1 MLVPSSSRQ
10 KPNVPDP
17 AIAGALPPRSERS
30 VPVVLGIDPGT
41 LIVGYGAVAQTAAGL
56 RLVAAGELRQPST
69 RAVPERLA
77 GLRADLDELLQR
89 LDPDVVVV
97 EEAFANKNI
106 QSALRIGEGRGVVL
120 SSAAAIGAEVVQL
133 SPASARKRVV
143 GNGAAD
149 KTQVAK
155 MVAAILGVEKI
166 PGTLDVSDALALALA
181 HIYQV
186 ERSAPLNPERGASSA
201 ETA

>member
-1 MLVPSSSRQ
+1 MPTSSQENSSAST
-10 KPNVPDP
+10 PEGE
-17 AIAGALPPRSERS
+17 AALPPRGERS

-41 LIVGYGAVAQTAAGL
+41 VVVGYGAVAETAAGPK
-56 RLVAAGELRQPST
+56 LVAAGELRQPAS
-69 RAVPERLA
+69 RPVPQRLA
-77 GLRADLDELLQR
+77 GLRTDLDELLAR

-97 EEAFANKNI
+97 EEAFARKNI

-120 SSAAAIGAEVVQL
+120 SSAAAIGSEVIQL
-133 SPASARKRVV
+133 SPASARRRVV

-155 MVAAILGVEKI
+155 MVAAILGLSEI

-181 HIYQV
+181 HVFESGHRGQ
-186 ERSAPLNPERGASSA
+186 LNPERGGRSA
-201 ETA
+201 ESA